1 VPLPQR
7 IGTHPDHMEVSV
19 LAHNNSLVTGLAYE
33 VPVID
38 DLGRLSDITAGCV
51 GGVPDDSLAGADTEN
66 FPADS
71 GLFCQ

>member
-1 VPLPQR
+1 
-7 IGTHPDHMEVSV
+7 MEVSV
-19 LAHNNSLVTGLAYE
+19 LAHEKSRVTGSAYE
-33 VPVID
+33 VPAIQ
-38 DLGRLSDITAGCV
+38 DLGSLIDITAGCL

>member
-1 VPLPQR
+1 
-7 IGTHPDHMEVSV
+7 MEVSA
-19 LAHNNSLVTGLAYE
+19 LAHRDTAVSDLAYE
-33 VPVID
+33 VPIID
-38 DLGRLSDITAGCV
+38 DLGRLSDITAGCL